1 MSKTPKELAEEY
13 CNQFSWNDPREED
26 AHNAFLAGYQAAK
39 DQVADVSKVMPKWNS
54 VDTVGDLINR
64 SAIQHTLAA
73 LEKKPAQQ
81 WISVKERLPAL
92 HEVVLVSKGHYFRLA
107 SLEREKNEAADIG
120 EYKVW
125 REIDQYRLQDSFT
138 GRLAWNDITH
148 WMPLPAAPKE
158 EV

>member
-1 MSKTPKELAEEY
+1 MAEEY
-13 CNQFSWNDPREED
+13 INHVLESQCDCSYRI
-26 AHNAFLAGYQAAK
+26 AFLAGYQAAK
-39 DQVADVSKVMPKWNS
+39 DQVANVSKAMPKWNS

-81 WISVKERLPAL
+81 WISVKDRLPEDISDVLILSKEKESCVGYYRSSDNDWNMYNPCCSFHMEL
-92 HEVVLVSKGHYFRLA
+92 HGV
-107 SLEREKNEAADIG
+107 
-120 EYKVW
+120 
-125 REIDQYRLQDSFT
+125 
-138 GRLAWNDITH
+138 TH